1 VNIDLV
7 GIPPDRVV
15 SFPEFTEADA
25 GQLNALINSG
35 KIVNFVQI
43 NPEAGSQAVDSFARQ
58 LNTEYGLDTVLLR
71 RLIRNELNRRTIA
84 PIYDLE
90 YDVQLQE
97 AVKIL
102 REENFRALMQTTK
115 TLKALQEEAAEND
128 RISLAS

>member
-1 VNIDLV
+1 
-7 GIPPDRVV
+7 
-15 SFPEFTEADA
+15 
-25 GQLNALINSG
+25 
-35 KIVNFVQI
+35 
-43 NPEAGSQAVDSFARQ
+43 
-58 LNTEYGLDTVLLR
+58 LR

-115 TLKALQEEAAEND
+115 TLKTLQEEAMRDDKFAQ
-128 RISLAS
+128 AS